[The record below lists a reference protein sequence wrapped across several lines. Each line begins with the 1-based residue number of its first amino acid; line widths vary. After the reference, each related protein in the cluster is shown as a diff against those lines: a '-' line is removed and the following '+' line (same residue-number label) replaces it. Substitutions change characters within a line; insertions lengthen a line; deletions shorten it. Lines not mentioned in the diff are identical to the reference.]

1 MDKKKKLFILGALA
15 IIIIGTLIF
24 ILIRNYKIKAN
35 PDFLGSSVNPVYEPK
50 FMSAEEKANLNLPTD
65 SKIQVLKTDATGK
78 AEVYRIIRR
87 DADIVLDPNRVG
99 EPGMTQPGNQPIT
112 K

>member
-1 MDKKKKLFILGALA
+1 MDKKKKIFILGALA
-15 IIIIGTLIF
+15 IIIVGTLIF
-24 ILIRNYKIKAN
+24 ILIRDYKIKSN
-35 PDFLGSSVNPVYEPK
+35 QGSLSSTINPVYEPE
-50 FMSAEEKANLNLPTD
+50 FMGADEKASLNLPAD
-65 SKIQVLKTDATGK
+65 SKIQVLKTDAAGK

-99 EPGMTQPGNQPIT
+99 EPGMTQPGNQPAA